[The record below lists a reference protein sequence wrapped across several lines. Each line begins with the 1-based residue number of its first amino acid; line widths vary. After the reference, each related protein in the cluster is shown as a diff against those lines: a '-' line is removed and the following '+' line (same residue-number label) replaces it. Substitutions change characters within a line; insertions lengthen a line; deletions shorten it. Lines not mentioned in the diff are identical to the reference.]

1 MPNRIRRAHTK
12 SRFGCQQC
20 KKRRIKVAIPSRHTL
35 GLVRCPRAYT
45 RFWSRHAY
53 QVAPSAFSDV
63 ACLNGH
69 LHFTHTIATDT
80 EHSATLHAS
89 ASGVPPCEV
98 HAGSM
103 GGSGRDMGGCGWAT
117 WEDVGRHGFV
127 DGIRSP
133 LHAISSGPQSSL
145 SQCSSAFPRS
155 LRKPVTCP
163 CCKPPN

>member
-1 MPNRIRRAHTK
+1 MRCTQQAPWPRTLCAALVLRAGAGADAGVARYSDPERGVWCRPRPRPCPVLARGGGGRLESGKIGMPQADL
-12 SRFGCQQC
+12 Q
-20 KKRRIKVAIPSRHTL
+20 P
-35 GLVRCPRAYT
+35 P
-45 RFWSRHAY
+45 
-53 QVAPSAFSDV
+53 APSPLAP
-63 ACLNGH
+63 
-69 LHFTHTIATDT
+69 
-80 EHSATLHAS
+80 LHAS